1 MSAVCKFSAMA
12 FGNSMLWTSVNSDQP
27 FPIWSEALGCH
38 HTCSHEGH
46 ETDFPRHH
54 EWPQSSSLWA
64 GQVAAL
70 DPPTQEAGSGHS
82 CAWCLMTT
90 GCIIDLLPVAGTRG
104 KKNHDSLENKQLSWR
119 LSVNFAIWIKKELA
133 LQSSCSEFYAKTLP
147 DWLNA
152 KECSRRGTEK
162 PEDMRHT
169 ENKKETADKNS
180 AVINNNTKDKWLKQ
194 SDQRQRSK
202 I

>member
-1 MSAVCKFSAMA
+1 MNRGLCRQSKRSSTRLACRCIQSLSGRGVGWCSLWQVQKAPLLTTSSLALMSAVCKFSAMA

-90 GCIIDLLPVAGTRG
+90 GCIIDLLPVAYSAASLPPCDGGRG
-104 KKNHDSLENKQLSWR
+104 R
-119 LSVNFAIWIKKELA
+119 VIAVSVCCHLLISIPFG
-133 LQSSCSEFYAKTLP
+133 SSVST
-147 DWLNA
+147 
-152 KECSRRGTEK
+152 
-162 PEDMRHT
+162 
-169 ENKKETADKNS
+169 
-180 AVINNNTKDKWLKQ
+180 
-194 SDQRQRSK
+194 SK
-202 I
+202 CPRVP